1 VSARETVLLADDE
14 PLSREFLQEALQSF
28 GCEVH
33 AVADGR
39 EAIALLG
46 QRGFDLV
53 VTDWRMPHADG
64 FAVLAASKQADPD
77 RPVVLVT
84 AHGTMHTAVQAMRQG
99 ADDVLEKPIVL
110 EELEVVLARM
120 REKRRL
126 LRENTFLRAE
136 TSGGDMVIAS
146 AATQAVV
153 DMVQRIAKSRAAVLI
168 RGESGTGKERIA
180 ALVHKHSDRAQRPF
194 VKLNCAAI
202 PEALLESEL
211 FGHEAGSF
219 TGASRRREGRFEL
232 ADGGTLFLDEVGE
245 MSPAMQS
252 KLLRV
257 LQEGEFERVG
267 GNRTLR
273 VDVRIVAATNRDL
286 DAEVAA
292 GRFRADLLWRLCV
305 VPVVLPPLRE
315 RPDEIVPLARHFLGK
330 GLVLDAGAEA
340 ALRAWHWPGNVRE
353 LQNVVQRVGILC
365 DGGVVTGELVRRWLQ
380 PTGELPTAPA
390 TEPIYVLPTPDPLQA
405 LVGRS
410 LADVERELVQRTLRH
425 NAGNRTR
432 TAEMLGIG
440 VRTLFNK
447 LQETVPAVAVA
458 DSAVVQASGASTAH
472 GGIAP

>member
-1 VSARETVLLADDE
+1 MSAREVVLLADDE

-28 GCEVH
+28 GLEVH

-39 EAIALLG
+39 EAVAALA
-46 QRGFDLV
+46 QRTFDLV
-53 VTDWRMPHADG
+53 VTDWRMPHVDG
-64 FAVLAASKQADPD
+64 FGVLAASKQADPD

-84 AHGTMHTAVQAMRQG
+84 AHGTMHTAVQAIRQG
-99 ADDVLEKPIVL
+99 ADDVLEKPVVL
-110 EELEVVLARM
+110 DELEVLLARM

-136 TSGGDMVIAS
+136 TVGGDLVV
-146 AATQAVV
+146 AAPAMQAIVEL
-153 DMVQRIAKSRAAVLI
+153 VQRVAKSRASVLI

-180 ALVHKHSDRAQRPF
+180 ALLHKHSDRAQRPF

-202 PEALLESEL
+202 PEPLLESEL
-211 FGHEAGSF
+211 FGHEAGAF
-219 TGASRRREGRFEL
+219 TGAQRRREGRFEL

-245 MSPAMQS
+245 MSPAMQA

-292 GRFRADLLWRLCV
+292 GRFRADLLWRLNV

-315 RPDEIVPLARHFLGK
+315 RPEEIVPLAQHFLRPGASF
-330 GLVLDAGAEA
+330 DAAAEA

-365 DGGVVTGELVRRWLQ
+365 DGDVVTGEVVRRWLQ
-380 PTGELPTAPA
+380 PTAPLPA
-390 TEPIYVLPTPDPLQA
+390 TPGEPVEPTYVLPTVDPWQP

-410 LADVERELVQRTLRH
+410 LADVEHELVQRTLQH
-425 NAGNRTR
+425 NGGNRTR

-447 LQETVPAVAVA
+447 LQEGAAVR
-458 DSAVVQASGASTAH
+458 TA
-472 GGIAP
+472 GR

>member
-1 VSARETVLLADDE
+1 
-14 PLSREFLQEALQSF
+14 
-28 GCEVH
+28 
-33 AVADGR
+33 
-39 EAIALLG
+39 
-46 QRGFDLV
+46 
-53 VTDWRMPHADG
+53 
-64 FAVLAASKQADPD
+64 
-77 RPVVLVT
+77 
-84 AHGTMHTAVQAMRQG
+84 
-99 ADDVLEKPIVL
+99 
-110 EELEVVLARM
+110 
-120 REKRRL
+120 
-126 LRENTFLRAE
+126 
-136 TSGGDMVIAS
+136 VIAS

-380 PTGELPTAPA
+380 PTGELPTSP
-390 TEPIYVLPTPDPLQA
+390 EPEPTYVLPTPDPLQA

-410 LADVERELVQRTLRH
+410 LAEIERELVQRTLRH

-447 LQETVPAVAVA
+447 LQEAAPAIAGAATAAADNPVVP
-458 DSAVVQASGASTAH
+458 TAH
-472 GGIAP
+472 GGIAS